1 MPDRRPLRRPHPCK
15 MRLKRHAETV
25 NMFQL
30 YMASAIAS
38 QLIIDIEAIKY
49 REEPGEYES
58 IFGGNLGN
66 RSG

>member
-1 MPDRRPLRRPHPCK
+1 